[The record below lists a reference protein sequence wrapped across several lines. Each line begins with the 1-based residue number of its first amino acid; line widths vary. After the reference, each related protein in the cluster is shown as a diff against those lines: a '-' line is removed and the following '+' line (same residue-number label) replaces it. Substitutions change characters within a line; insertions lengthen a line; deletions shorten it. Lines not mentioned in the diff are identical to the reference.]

1 MSSSDSSDDAFKKLL
16 HAVKITPD
24 VNVYNFGGSPEGK
37 MDAWKHTQVSA
48 LTKSSGGHTTQ
59 LWWVQNNTAKSLS

>member
-1 MSSSDSSDDAFKKLL
+1 
-16 HAVKITPD
+16 VKITPD